1 MSPQGL
7 ALTPRGPVL
16 TPLLAALTAALAS
29 PAWAAAGE
37 PGGLPASAASAASA
51 PAPSLPGGLLPE
63 QVDLQAD
70 VLRAELDGV
79 TTATGKVSLQ
89 RGPLQLGA
97 DRLDYD
103 RNKDLVRA
111 TGQVRLKS
119 QGNEL
124 SGREAWIKLG
134 TQEGEVEAATYHF
147 GLTGAGGTAQRI
159 QFVGA
164 DKISAVDASYTSCRR
179 DDLVSPDWVLSA
191 DRLDLDLANND
202 GRAEGAVLRFL
213 GVPILG
219 APVLSFPATSAP
231 RSGWLPPTI
240 DTYDSRSGFGL
251 VLPYYWR
258 IAPNLDATLAPTL
271 ATRRG
276 LGLLTEWR
284 YLLPSDSGR
293 FELHT
298 LPHDRT
304 VGRSRQSFQLEHAG
318 SLDSGLRY
326 SAGWESAS
334 DDNYWK
340 DFSGILPSQTQRL
353 LAQDL
358 RASQRFDWGATQAE
372 LYSRVQGWQV
382 LQSDTDPIA
391 PPYQRLP
398 QVGLRLK
405 GDTRVGLRY
414 DLRVEGNRFELRHLG
429 AGDLRPNGSRRQAQ
443 VDFSRPWDASWGWL
457 TPRLSVNAASYQTDT
472 PMSDGRRQA
481 SRTVPTLSLD
491 AGLRYERAA
500 SLFGDALRQTFEPR
514 LHYVLT
520 PRRDQSALPM
530 FDTAA
535 SDFNEVSIYAD
546 NAFSG
551 IDRIA
556 DAHQITLGGTTRLLH
571 PDSGAELLRFG
582 LAQRVQFRDQVITAL
597 TPDATT
603 PNSGRFS
610 DLMLYGS
617 ASLVPRWRF
626 DATMQYSGDT
636 SSVTRTVL
644 AARYQPGPFQ
654 TLSATY
660 RFARSLSEQVEL
672 GWQWPV
678 YRGAPQAGSSCQG
691 NLYGVGRVN
700 YSTNDRR
707 ITDAIAGLEYDAG
720 CWIGRLVFYRTSTG
734 QTEATQKLMF
744 QLELV
749 GLSRL
754 GSNPLKVLKD
764 NIPGYQLLRD
774 DDAVTT
780 TTVNP

>member
-1 MSPQGL
+1 LWL
-7 ALTPRGPVL
+7 ALMAAVAAMAGP
-16 TPLLAALTAALAS
+16 
-29 PAWAAAGE
+29 AAAAPLGAAAV
-37 PGGLPASAASAASA
+37 PVAPVAPASAASAAA
-51 PAPSLPGGLLPE
+51 PALPGGLLPE

-89 RGPLQLGA
+89 RGPLRLDA
-97 DRLDYD
+97 DRVDYD
-103 RNKDLVRA
+103 RNKDLVTA
-111 TGQVRLKS
+111 TGQVKLNS

-124 SGREAWIKLG
+124 SGSQARLKLD
-134 TQEGEVEAATYHF
+134 TQEGEVESATYRF
-147 GLTGAGGTAQRI
+147 GLTGAGGSAQRVH
-159 QFVGA
+159 FVGA
-164 DKISAVDASYTSCRR
+164 NQISAVDATYTSCRR
-179 DDLVSPDWVLSA
+179 DDVLPPDWVLSA
-191 DRLDLDLANND
+191 DRLDLDLANNN

-219 APVLSFPATSAP
+219 APVLSFPSTSAP

-240 DTYDSRSGFGL
+240 DTYDSRSGFGML
-251 VLPYYWR
+251 LPYYWR
-258 IAPNLDATLAPTL
+258 IAPNLDATVAPML

-276 LGLLTEWR
+276 LGVLTEWR

-293 FELHT
+293 FELHA

-304 VGRSRQSFQLEHAG
+304 VDRSRQSFQLEHTG
-318 SLDSGLRY
+318 STEGGLRY
-326 SAGWESAS
+326 SADWQSAS

-340 DFSGILPSQTQRL
+340 DFSGILPSLTPRL

-358 RASQRFDWGATQAE
+358 RASQHYTLGSAEAE
-372 LYSRVQGWQV
+372 LYSRVQAWQV
-382 LQSDTDPIA
+382 LQSETDPIA

-398 QVGLRLK
+398 QLGLRLS
-405 GDTRVGLRY
+405 GDTHVGLRY
-414 DLRVEGNRFELRHLG
+414 NLMVEANRFELRNLEP
-429 AGDLRPNGSRRQAQ
+429 GDLRPNGSRRQAQ
-443 VDFSRPWDASWGWL
+443 ADVSRPWDVGWGWL
-457 TPRLSVNAASYQTDT
+457 TPRLSLIAASYQTDS
-472 PMSDGRRQA
+472 PMVDGRTQA
-481 SRTVPTLSLD
+481 SRTVPTFSLD
-491 AGLRYERAA
+491 TGLRYERDAT
-500 SLFGDALRQTFEPR
+500 LWGDALRQTFEPR

-556 DAHQITLGGTTRLLH
+556 DAHQLTLGGTTRLLN
-571 PDSGAELLRFG
+571 PRSGSELLRFG
-582 LAQRVQFRDQVITAL
+582 MAQRVQFRDQVITAL

-603 PNSGRFS
+603 PSSGRFS
-610 DLMLYGS
+610 DLMLFGS
-617 ASLVPRWRF
+617 ATLVPRWRF

-644 AARYQPGPFQ
+644 ATRYQPGPFQ

-660 RFARSLSEQVEL
+660 RFTRSLSEQVEL
-672 GWQWPV
+672 GWQWPI
-678 YRGAPQAGSSCQG
+678 YRGTQRAGSSCQG

-700 YSTNDRR
+700 YSTSDRR

-720 CWIGRLVFYRTSTG
+720 CWIGRMVFYRTSTG